1 MILGTAHGSE
11 AEKFQVARQEV
22 GGMEEGLTADLKA
35 WRAAISAGKV
45 AEWTRIEDERESVKK
60 KMMEKG
66 DFDLG
71 MVKKE
76 WGKVEREKKQCR
88 ERKYLFVFGKL
99 SCGVWLVYI
108 VWLRELSKKKNIV
121 WLRDVCGGFLP

>member
-1 MILGTAHGSE
+1 M
-11 AEKFQVARQEV
+11 
-22 GGMEEGLTADLKA
+22 TADLKA

-60 KMMEKG
+60 KKMMEKG

-76 WGKVEREKKQCR
+76 WGKVERERERECT

-108 VWLRELSKKKNIV
+108 VWLR
-121 WLRDVCGGFLP
+121 DVCGGFLP